1 MTKID
6 AISLSINFIDKKTDS
21 AILFLHGLQSKKETF
36 DIYLSNLSNKTNN
49 SLISVDLMGFG
60 QSAKPKN
67 FGYDLRD
74 QVNEIEKLISQ
85 LNIKNLIIIGH
96 SYGGMIGTKLLESK
110 SLNFKLLISL
120 EGNLME
126 EDCGESA
133 IVAGMTFKVFTGYFK
148 SLKNE
153 LINSNKPSDNFRG
166 ESISHIPPHIFYKT
180 SKAIVSWSK
189 SGYLNNIFYN
199 NLTPKLLIVGSN
211 SNFFSI
217 PNSSYNDLIIID
229 GVSHFMLSEKPKEV
243 FRFIEKYLKK
253 KCLL

>member
-133 IVAGMTFKVFTGYFK
+133 IVAGMTFKEFTGYFK

-199 NLTPKLLIVGSN
+199 NLTPKLLIVDMT
-211 SNFFSI
+211 
-217 PNSSYNDLIIID
+217 PLQTDPD
-229 GVSHFMLSEKPKEV
+229 
-243 FRFIEKYLKK
+243 
-253 KCLL
+253 